1 MKYILITGAA
11 RGIGYGL
18 AQAYGEGG
26 YYVVAGVRNSE
37 TENVRRL
44 KATYGERFLAVEM
57 DVSSTPSVIQAAEV
71 VKRTVPYLDI
81 IINNAAT
88 HAYDTQETFETC
100 CVDNC
105 LEVFNVNTLG
115 PLRVTQ
121 AFFPLLERG
130 TDKLLVN
137 ISSNAASIGDTTRE
151 KMLDYCMSKAALNME
166 SRILQNSF
174 HQKGIKVLALH
185 PGWVRTDSG
194 GPNNPLSP
202 EESAAYIMRT
212 ADKYKDILYGPIYI
226 DYTGKPM
233 NY

>member
-18 AQAYGEGG
+18 AQAYGEVG

-44 KATYGERFLAVEM
+44 KATYGDRFLAVEM

-174 HQKGIKVLALH
+174 HLKGIKVLALH

-194 GPNNPLSP
+194 GPNNP
-202 EESAAYIMRT
+202 
-212 ADKYKDILYGPIYI
+212 
-226 DYTGKPM
+226 
-233 NY
+233 